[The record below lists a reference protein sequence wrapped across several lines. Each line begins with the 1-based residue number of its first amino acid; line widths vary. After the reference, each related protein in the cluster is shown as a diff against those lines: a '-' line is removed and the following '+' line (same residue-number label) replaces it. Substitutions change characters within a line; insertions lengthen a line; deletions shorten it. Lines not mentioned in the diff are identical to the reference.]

1 MSNQN
6 YKIVYSLRMHLEFQR
21 LGFKCL
27 MEMKNPQKAQYNC
40 WVYERTP
47 EFMKKFDELIRGY
60 HNGR

>member
-27 MEMKNPQKAQYNC
+27 MEMKNPQKPQYNC

-47 EFMKKFDELIRGY
+47 KFMKKFDELIRGY